1 MRMGTALRQSMRL
14 ALADASHEWRLSLC
28 LVAGLM
34 AVLSPLLVLFGLK
47 FGIVSAM
54 TERLLANPLT
64 LEVRLVGSYALK
76 PEWFDQMRQRP
87 EVAFVLPRTRSLAA
101 TLDAMDGSGRA
112 LPTPLAMHP
121 TQAGDPLLKGLAQP
135 SDAMEVLI
143 GQPVAE
149 QLRLSAGGEFR
160 ALLSRRLD
168 GRQEAKWLTLRVVG
182 VVPEA
187 LAGQNAVFVGM
198 DLLIA
203 AERYRSGF
211 RVPMLGVEDG
221 TPDGE
226 LPPFA
231 SARIFA
237 RDLDGVAP
245 LAVWLRAQGL
255 EVQTEMAQIELVR
268 AIDRSLTV
276 LFGVLAAIAVAG
288 FLVSLAASLWA
299 NVERKRRDLALM
311 RLIGFPRGAIF
322 LFPATQA
329 ALVATL
335 GTSIA
340 LLFFL
345 AVAALLNRVFADGLP
360 ADMLVCRLMPAH
372 AALAYAGTLC
382 LALSASIIGGY
393 RAIQIDPADSLRDL

>member
-1 MRMGTALRQSMRL
+1 MRMRTALRQSMRL
-14 ALADASHEWRLSLC
+14 ALADAGHEWRLSLC

-47 FGIVSAM
+47 FGIVSEM
-54 TERLLANPLT
+54 TEKLLANPLT
-64 LEVRLVGSYALK
+64 LEVRLVGSYALR
-76 PEWFDQMRQRP
+76 PDWFDHVRQRS

-135 SDAMEVLI
+135 ADMMDVLI

-149 QLRLSAGGEFR
+149 QLRLSVGGQFR
-160 ALLSRRLD
+160 AVLSRRLN
-168 GRQEAKWLTLRVVG
+168 GHQEAKWLTLRVVG

-187 LAGQNAVFVGM
+187 LAGQNAVFVRM

-211 RVPMLGVEDG
+211 SVPLLGVEDG

-226 LPPFA
+226 LPLFA

-237 RDLDGVAP
+237 RDLDGVGP
-245 LAVWLRAQGL
+245 LAAWLREQGL

-268 AIDRSLTV
+268 AVDRSLTV
-276 LFGVLAAIAVAG
+276 LFEVLVAIAAAG

-299 NVERKRRDLALM
+299 SVERKRRDLALM

-329 ALVATL
+329 ALVAIL

-345 AVAALLNRVFADGLP
+345 TVAALLNRVFAEGLP
-360 ADMLVCRLMPAH
+360 ADMLVCRLMPIH
-372 AALAYAGTLC
+372 AVLTYAGTLC